1 MRGRCLGV
9 MAAAVL
15 LIQVPSEAAPKR
27 NLASEAQEMAEFSAF
42 LAKVHDAQV
51 EFVQGRPA
59 AFKALWTHASDVTI
73 FGGFGSGNQGWE
85 KVMSRLDWGSA
96 QYSEGSRSHEVLST
110 YVNGSVGYVVQI
122 ERIRYK
128 IPRKSEASSLQ
139 LRATMIMRREPEGW
153 RIVHRHADSQL
164 TTQVPR

>member
-1 MRGRCLGV
+1 
-9 MAAAVL
+9 
-15 LIQVPSEAAPKR
+15 
-27 NLASEAQEMAEFSAF
+27 
-42 LAKVHDAQV
+42 
-51 EFVQGRPA
+51 
-59 AFKALWTHASDVTI
+59 I

-96 QYSEGSRSHEVLST
+96 LYSEGSRSHEVLST

>member
-1 MRGRCLGV
+1 

-15 LIQVPSEAAPKR
+15 LSQAPVDAAATR
-27 NLASEAQEMAEFSAF
+27 EQEMAEFSAF

-59 AFKALWTHASDVTI
+59 AFKSLWSHASDVTI

-96 QYSEGSRSHEVLST
+96 LYSEGSRSHEVLST
-110 YVNGSVGYVVQI
+110 HVNGSVGYVVQI

-128 IPRKSEASSLQ
+128 IPGKSEESSLE

-153 RIVHRHADSQL
+153 RIVHRHADSQMA
-164 TTQVPR
+164 TQVPR